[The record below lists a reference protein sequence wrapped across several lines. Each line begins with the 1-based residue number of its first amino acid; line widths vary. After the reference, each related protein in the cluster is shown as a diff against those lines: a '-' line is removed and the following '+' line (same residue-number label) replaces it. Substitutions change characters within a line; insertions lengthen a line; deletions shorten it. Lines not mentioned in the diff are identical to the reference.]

1 MDAQKKVS
9 NTIPKADIRRE
20 IICQLIDKVLIALDD
35 WKIDDILLFQGNDD
49 APVDPEPECYHEKAA
64 QTVSKSVRFADLTP
78 QLLLE
83 ETALQ
88 NDDLSIQEIQSLWWS
103 AEEIQEFQHCA
114 NQVADSVKNHGNQ
127 VAANMIFE
135 NIYETATRLASFCD
149 EQSMQ
154 GNFMDPPE
162 QHVRFLVQ
170 WNEQGNARGLELYA
184 ATSNSTM
191 ATAVS
196 LHRKKVLDTYQ
207 LFKDNLFTAQVS
219 QNMTRGSQLFARLA
233 GCADALVIEKS
244 NL

>member
-1 MDAQKKVS
+1 MDVPKNVS
-9 NTIPKADIRRE
+9 YAMPKADIRRE
-20 IICQLIDKVLIALDD
+20 MICQVIDKVLIALDD
-35 WKIDDILLFQGNDD
+35 WQIDDILLFQGNDD
-49 APVDPEPECYHEKAA
+49 APVEPECCHERAA

-127 VAANMIFE
+127 AAANMIFE
-135 NIYETATRLASFCD
+135 NIYETATSLASFCD

-154 GNFMDPPE
+154 GNFMNPPE

-170 WNEQGNARGLELYA
+170 WNEQCNARGLELYA

-207 LFKDNLFTAQVS
+207 LFKDNVLTAQVS